1 LTVRGGRNHYNVKFL
16 RGYGFSISVKDSKI
30 VLKNCYD
37 QFKEPEVEE
46 WYVNNMP
53 YEKIVMS
60 GKGYISTEALGLL
73 SAHSRN
79 LILVDTYGRATTY
92 LNPVTESLTNTRYR
106 IGQYDTFRDEV
117 KSGYLSRQILKA
129 KLQSQIDFLKSTN
142 KAELNQ
148 GISQIQ
154 SIYNM
159 ISQNSSL
166 LSLEN
171 SSSKIYFREFR
182 KLIPEKYE
190 FYSRN
195 QSFIRQGKNHST
207 DLINALLNY
216 GYAVLAGEIS
226 KFINGIGLDTYYG
239 FYHKT
244 HSGFQPLVY
253 DMIEPFRWLVDYSV
267 WKLTE
272 AHTKGMR
279 IDKEDYARTR
289 EGNIVMDYSLI
300 KRFLELLERS
310 FKKER
315 RYDFKHGMKT
325 SDGLKLCQ
333 EITISKIAVTNLAD
347 FCVGKSNNF
356 AI

>member
-1 LTVRGGRNHYNVKFL
+1 MTLKGGINHYNIKFL
-16 RGYGFSISVKDSKI
+16 KGYGFSIKVKDSKI
-30 VLKNCYD
+30 ILKNCSNP
-37 QFKEPEVEE
+37 FKEPEVEE

-73 SAHSRN
+73 SQHHRN

-106 IGQYDTFRDEV
+106 IGQYDTFRDHS

-129 KLQSQIDFLKSTN
+129 KLDSQINFLKSTN
-142 KAELNQ
+142 KSELIQ

-154 SIYNM
+154 IIRNQINEQSN
-159 ISQNSSL
+159 L

-171 SSSKIYFREFR
+171 KSSKIYFKEYR
-182 KLIPEKYE
+182 KLIPERYE
-190 FYSRN
+190 FVSRN
-195 QSFIRQGKNHST
+195 QSFIRQTKNHAT

-216 GYAVLAGEIS
+216 GYTVLAGEIS
-226 KFINGIGLDTYYG
+226 KFINGIGLDAYYG
-239 FYHKT
+239 FYHRT

-267 WKLTE
+267 WKLCGDHNKG
-272 AHTKGMR
+272 HTIVK
-279 IDKEDYARTR
+279 KDYARTR

-300 KRFLELLERS
+300 KRFLERLERT
-310 FKKER
+310 FQMER
-315 RYDFKHGMKT
+315 RYDFRHGMKT
-325 SDGLKLCQ
+325 SDGLKNVQ
-333 EITISKIAVTNLAD
+333 EITIGKITVQNLAEYCTSKTNE
-347 FCVGKSNNF
+347 FG
-356 AI
+356 I